1 MGKLVINQNFV
12 TDETVKELEKV
23 CPFNAFEYDGE
34 QLTINASCKNC
45 KQCVKRGPSGVITY
59 VEEKEVITIDKSEWV
74 GLTVFVELEFG
85 KIHPVVFEL
94 LGKAKELAEKINHPL
109 YAVMIA
115 SKKQVEKNANELLC
129 YGVDKVFVYQD
140 EIFENFNTDRAFR
153 CMQDF
158 INKVKPSVILY
169 GGTSLG
175 RSFAPKV
182 AAHFK
187 TGLTADCTSLGI
199 KDNTDLVQVRPA
211 FGGNIMA
218 QIICTKTRP
227 QMATVRYKI
236 FKKPE
241 KETPHGE
248 IVQMNTK
255 GISMKSAVKLLST
268 LKKESN
274 VDISEADVIVACGR
288 AFKSEKDLQMA
299 NELAELLGGIVA
311 CSRPLCEAGLM
322 NVRYQIGLSGKTVS
336 PKLMV
341 VLGISGAIQFTSGM
355 NNSDLIIA
363 INSDPNAQIFDCAHY
378 GIVGDIYKVVP
389 ELIKLI
395 KEERGE

>member
-1 MGKLVINQNFV
+1 MGKLVINQSFV
-12 TDETVKELEKV
+12 TDETVKELQKV
-23 CPFNAFEYDGE
+23 CPFNAFDYIDGE
-34 QLTINASCKNC
+34 LVINASCKNC
-45 KQCVKRGPSGVITY
+45 KQCVMRGPSGVVTY
-59 VEEKEVITIDKSEWV
+59 VEEKEVCTIDKSQWV

-94 LGKAKELAEKINHPL
+94 IGKAKELAEKINHPL

-115 SKKQVEKNANELLC
+115 SKKQIEDNCNELLE
-129 YGVDKVFVYQD
+129 YGVDKVFVY
-140 EIFENFNTDRAFR
+140 ENELYENFNIDRSFN
-153 CMQDF
+153 CMKHF
-158 INKVKPSVILY
+158 IDNIKPSVILY

-182 AAHFK
+182 AAYFK

-241 KETPHGE
+241 KEIPHGKVIKMDTSKINIASSVE
-248 IVQMNTK
+248 LIDV
-255 GISMKSAVKLLST
+255 VK
-268 LKKESN
+268 KQVN
-274 VDISEADVIVACGR
+274 VDISEADIIIACGR
-288 AFKSEKDLQMA
+288 AFKNEKDLQIA
-299 NELAELLGGIVA
+299 YELADLLGGVVA
-311 CSRPLCEAGLM
+311 CSRPLVENGLF
-322 NVRYQIGLSGKTVS
+322 NVRHQIGLSGKTVNA
-336 PKLMV
+336 KLIF
-341 VLGISGAIQFTSGM
+341 VLGISGTIQFTSGM
-355 NNSDLIIA
+355 DGSELIIA
-363 INSDPNAQIFDCAHY
+363 INSDKDAQIFDCAHY
-378 GIVGDIYKVVP
+378 GIVGDVFEVVP

>member
-1 MGKLVINQNFV
+1 MGKLVINQSFV
-12 TDETVKELEKV
+12 TDETVRELEKV

-34 QLTINASCKNC
+34 ELSINASCRNC

-59 VEEKEVITIDKSEWV
+59 VEEKQVITVNKDEWV
-74 GLTVFVELEFG
+74 GLTVFVEIEFG
-85 KIHPVVFEL
+85 KVHPVVYEL
-94 LGKAKELAEKINHPL
+94 IGKAKELAEKIEHPL

-115 SKKQVEKNANELLC
+115 SKEQVERNANKILS
-129 YGVDKVFVYQD
+129 YGVDKIFVYQD
-140 EIFENFNTDRAFR
+140 EIFENFNTDRAFN
-153 CMQDF
+153 CMKDF
-158 INKVKPSVILY
+158 INNVKPSVILY
-169 GGTSLG
+169 GGTALG

-182 AAHFK
+182 AAYFK

-199 KDNTDLVQVRPA
+199 KENTDLVQVRPA

-218 QIICTKTRP
+218 QIICTGTRP

-241 KETPHGE
+241 KEVPHGE
-248 IVQMNTK
+248 VVYMNCDN
-255 GISMKSAVKLLST
+255 INMKSAVKLLSIT
-268 LKKESN
+268 KKEFN

-288 AFKSEKDLQMA
+288 AFKNEKDLQVA
-299 NELAELLGGIVA
+299 KELADLLGGVVA
-311 CSRPLCEAGLM
+311 CSRPLCENGLM

-336 PKLMV
+336 PKLIF

-378 GIVGDIYKVVP
+378 GIVGDVFKVVP

>member
-1 MGKLVINQNFV
+1 MGKLVINQSFV
-12 TDETVKELEKV
+12 TDETVRELEKV

-34 QLTINASCKNC
+34 ELSINASCRNC

-59 VEEKEVITIDKSEWV
+59 VEEKQVITVNKDEWV
-74 GLTVFVELEFG
+74 GLTVFVEIEFG
-85 KIHPVVFEL
+85 KVHPVVYEL
-94 LGKAKELAEKINHPL
+94 IGKAKELAEKIEHPL

-115 SKKQVEKNANELLC
+115 SKEQVENNANKILS
-129 YGVDKVFVYQD
+129 YGVDKIFVYQD
-140 EIFENFNTDRAFR
+140 EIFENFNTDRAFN
-153 CMQDF
+153 CMKDF
-158 INKVKPSVILY
+158 INNVKPSVILY
-169 GGTSLG
+169 GGTALG

-182 AAHFK
+182 AAYFK

-199 KDNTDLVQVRPA
+199 KENTDLVQVRPA

-218 QIICTKTRP
+218 QIICTGTRP

-241 KETPHGE
+241 KEVPHGE
-248 IVQMNTK
+248 VVYMNCDN
-255 GISMKSAVKLLST
+255 INMKSAVKLLSIT
-268 LKKESN
+268 KKEFN

-288 AFKSEKDLQMA
+288 AFKNEKDLQVA
-299 NELAELLGGIVA
+299 KELADLLGGVVA
-311 CSRPLCEAGLM
+311 CSRPLCENGLM

-336 PKLMV
+336 PKLIF

-378 GIVGDIYKVVP
+378 GIVGDVFKVVP

>member
-12 TDETVKELEKV
+12 TDEIVKELEKV
-23 CPFNAFEYDGE
+23 CPFNAFEYDGNE
-34 QLTINASCKNC
+34 LTINASCRSC
-45 KQCVKRGPSGVITY
+45 KQCVKRGPTGVITY
-59 VEEKEVITIDKSEWV
+59 VEEKEVITIDKNDWV

-85 KIHPVVFEL
+85 KIHPVVYEL

-109 YAVMIA
+109 YAVFIG
-115 SKKQVEKNANELLC
+115 SKQQVDNNAEKLLY

-140 EIFENFNTDRAFR
+140 ELYENFNIDRAFE
-153 CMQDF
+153 CVKNF
-158 INKVKPSVILY
+158 IETIKPSVILY
-169 GGTSLG
+169 GGTTLG

-182 AAHFK
+182 AAYFK

-248 IVQMNTK
+248 IVYVDTK
-255 GISMKSAVKLLST
+255 DINKDSNVKLIEQI
-268 LKKESN
+268 KKELN
-274 VDISEADVIVACGR
+274 IDISEADVIVACGR
-288 AFKSEKDLQMA
+288 AFKNEKDLSIAQ
-299 NELAELLGGIVA
+299 ELAQLLGGVVA
-311 CSRPLCEAGLM
+311 CSRPLCEVGLM
-322 NVRYQIGLSGKTVS
+322 NIRYQIGLSGKTVS
-336 PKLMV
+336 PKLIF

-355 NNSDLIIA
+355 ENSDLIIA
-363 INSDPNAQIFDCAHY
+363 INSDPNAQIFETAHY
-378 GIVGDIYKVVP
+378 GIVGDVFKIVP
-389 ELIKLI
+389 ELINEI
-395 KEERGE
+395 KEGRGE

>member
-1 MGKLVINQNFV
+1 MGKLIINQNFV
-12 TDETVKELEKV
+12 TDEIVKELEKV
-23 CPFNAFEYDGE
+23 CPFNAFEYDGNE
-34 QLTINASCKNC
+34 LSINASCRNC

-59 VEEKEVITIDKSEWV
+59 IEEKEVISINKDEWV

-85 KIHPVVFEL
+85 KVHPVVFEL
-94 LGKAKELAEKINHPL
+94 IGKAKELAEKINHPL
-109 YAVMIA
+109 YAVMIG
-115 SKKQVEKNANELLC
+115 SKKQIEENANEVLS
-129 YGVDKVFVYQD
+129 YGVDKLYVYQN
-140 EIFENFNTDRAFR
+140 EMYENFNIDRAYH
-153 CMQDF
+153 CMKDF
-158 INKVKPSVILY
+158 IEKVKPSVILY

-182 AAHFK
+182 AAEFK

-218 QIICTKTRP
+218 QIICAKTRP

-236 FKKPE
+236 FKKPD
-241 KETPHGE
+241 KEVPHGE
-248 IVQMNTK
+248 IVLMNNES
-255 GISMKSAVKLLST
+255 INMDSFVKLIST
-268 LKKESN
+268 VRKESN
-274 VDISEADVIVACGR
+274 IDISEADVIVACGR
-288 AFKSEKDLQMA
+288 AFKSEKDLEMA
-299 NELAELLGGIVA
+299 RELADLLGGVVA

-336 PKLMV
+336 PKLIF

-363 INSDPNAQIFDCAHY
+363 INSDPNAQIFDTAHY
-378 GIVGDIYKVVP
+378 GIVGDVYKIVP

>member
-1 MGKLVINQNFV
+1 MGKLVINQSFV

-23 CPFNAFEYDGE
+23 CPFNAFEYDGNE
-34 QLTINASCKNC
+34 LTINASCRSC

-59 VEEKEVITIDKSEWV
+59 VEEKEVITINKDEWV
-74 GLTVFVELEFG
+74 GLTVFVEMEFG
-85 KIHPVVFEL
+85 KIHPVVYEL
-94 LGKAKELAEKINHPL
+94 LGKAKELAEKISHPL
-109 YAVMIA
+109 YAVMVA
-115 SKKQVEKNANELLC
+115 SKEQVENNAYKLLN

-140 EIFENFNTDRAFR
+140 EIYENFNIDRTFN
-153 CMQDF
+153 CVKDF
-158 INKVKPSVILY
+158 VEKIKPSVILY

-218 QIICTKTRP
+218 QIICTRTRP

-248 IVQMNTK
+248 VIYMNTK
-255 GISMKSAVKLLST
+255 NINMKSTVKLLSIE
-268 LKKESN
+268 KKEFN

-288 AFKSEKDLQMA
+288 SFKSEKDLEMA
-299 NELAELLGGIVA
+299 YELADLLGGVVA

-336 PKLMV
+336 PKLIF

-355 NNSDLIIA
+355 NNSDVIIA
-363 INSDPNAQIFDCAHY
+363 INNDPNAQIFDTAKY
-378 GIVGDIYKVVP
+378 GIVGDVFKIVP
-389 ELIKLI
+389 ELIKQI

>member
-1 MGKLVINQNFV
+1 MGKLVINQSFV

-23 CPFNAFEYDGE
+23 CPFNAFEYDGNE
-34 QLTINASCKNC
+34 LTINASCRSC

-59 VEEKEVITIDKSEWV
+59 VEEKEVITINKDEWV
-74 GLTVFVELEFG
+74 GLTVFVEMEFG
-85 KIHPVVFEL
+85 KIHPVVYEL
-94 LGKAKELAEKINHPL
+94 LGKAKELAEKISHPL
-109 YAVMIA
+109 YAVMVA
-115 SKKQVEKNANELLC
+115 SKEQVENNAYKLLN

-140 EIFENFNTDRAFR
+140 EIYENFNIDRTFN
-153 CMQDF
+153 CVKDF
-158 INKVKPSVILY
+158 VEKIKPSVILY

-248 IVQMNTK
+248 IVYMDLK
-255 GISMKSAVKLLST
+255 KVDMKSAVKLLSII
-268 LKKESN
+268 KKESN
-274 VDISEADVIVACGR
+274 VDISEADVVIACGR
-288 AFKSEKDLQMA
+288 AFQSEKDLEMA
-299 NELAELLGGIVA
+299 HELADLLGGVVA
-311 CSRPLCEAGLM
+311 CSRPLVEAGLM

-336 PKLMV
+336 PKLMI

-355 NNSDLIIA
+355 SGSNLVIAVNN
-363 INSDPNAQIFDCAHY
+363 DPNAQIFDSASY
-378 GIVGDIYKVVP
+378 GIVGDVFKVVP

>member
-1 MGKLVINQNFV
+1 MGKLIINQNFV
-12 TDETVKELEKV
+12 TDEIVKELEKV
-23 CPFNAFEYDGE
+23 CPFNAFEYDGNE
-34 QLTINASCKNC
+34 LSINASCRNC

-59 VEEKEVITIDKSEWV
+59 IEEKEVISINKDEWV

-85 KIHPVVFEL
+85 KVHPVVFEL
-94 LGKAKELAEKINHPL
+94 IGKAKELAEKINHPL
-109 YAVMIA
+109 YAVMIG
-115 SKKQVEKNANELLC
+115 SKKQIEENANEVLS
-129 YGVDKVFVYQD
+129 YGVDKLYVYQN
-140 EIFENFNTDRAFR
+140 EMYENFNIDRAYH
-153 CMQDF
+153 CMKDF
-158 INKVKPSVILY
+158 IEKVKPSVILY

-182 AAHFK
+182 AAEFK

-218 QIICTKTRP
+218 QIICSKTRP

-236 FKKPE
+236 FKKPD
-241 KETPHGE
+241 KEVPHGE
-248 IVQMNTK
+248 IVLMNNES
-255 GISMKSAVKLLST
+255 INMDSFVKLIST
-268 LKKESN
+268 VKKESN
-274 VDISEADVIVACGR
+274 IDISEADVIVACGR
-288 AFKSEKDLQMA
+288 AFKSEKDLEIA
-299 NELAELLGGIVA
+299 RELADLLGGVVA

-336 PKLMV
+336 PKLIF

-363 INSDPNAQIFDCAHY
+363 INSDPNAQIFDTAHY
-378 GIVGDIYKVVP
+378 GIVGDVFKIVP
-389 ELIKLI
+389 ELIKQI
-395 KEERGE
+395 KKERGE

>member
-1 MGKLVINQNFV
+1 MGKLVINQSFV
-12 TDETVKELEKV
+12 TDETVKELQKV
-23 CPFNAFEYDGE
+23 CPFNAFDYIDGE
-34 QLTINASCKNC
+34 LVINASCKNC
-45 KQCVKRGPSGVITY
+45 KQCVMRGPSGVVTY
-59 VEEKEVITIDKSEWV
+59 VEEKEVCTIDKSQWV

-94 LGKAKELAEKINHPL
+94 IGKAKELAEKINHPL
-109 YAVMIA
+109 YAVMIG
-115 SKKQVEKNANELLC
+115 SKKQIEDNCNELLE
-129 YGVDKVFVYQD
+129 YGVDKVFVY
-140 EIFENFNTDRAFR
+140 ENELYENFNIDRSFN
-153 CMQDF
+153 CMKHF
-158 INKVKPSVILY
+158 IDNIKPSVILY

-182 AAHFK
+182 AAYFK

-241 KETPHGE
+241 KEIPHGE
-248 IVQMNTK
+248 VIKMDTSKINIASSVEL
-255 GISMKSAVKLLST
+255 IDVVK
-268 LKKESN
+268 KQVN
-274 VDISEADVIVACGR
+274 VDISEADIIIACGR
-288 AFKSEKDLQMA
+288 AFKNEKDLQIA
-299 NELAELLGGIVA
+299 HELADLLGGVVA
-311 CSRPLCEAGLM
+311 CSRPLVENGLF
-322 NVRYQIGLSGKTVS
+322 NVRHQIGLSGKTVNA
-336 PKLMV
+336 KLIF
-341 VLGISGAIQFTSGM
+341 VLGISGTIQFTSGM
-355 NNSDLIIA
+355 DGSELIIA
-363 INSDPNAQIFDCAHY
+363 INSDKDAQIFDCAHY
-378 GIVGDIYKVVP
+378 GIVGDVFEVVP

>member
-1 MGKLVINQNFV
+1 MGKLVINQSFV

-23 CPFNAFEYDGE
+23 CPFNAFEYDGNE
-34 QLTINASCKNC
+34 LTINASCRSC

-59 VEEKEVITIDKSEWV
+59 VEEKEVITINKDEWV
-74 GLTVFVELEFG
+74 GLTVFVEMEFG
-85 KIHPVVFEL
+85 KIHPVVYEL
-94 LGKAKELAEKINHPL
+94 LGKAKELAEKISHPL
-109 YAVMIA
+109 YAVMVA
-115 SKKQVEKNANELLC
+115 SKEQVEKNAYKLLN

-140 EIFENFNTDRAFR
+140 EIYENFNIDRTFN
-153 CMQDF
+153 CVKDF
-158 INKVKPSVILY
+158 VEKVKPSVILY

-248 IVQMNTK
+248 IVYMDLK
-255 GISMKSAVKLLST
+255 KVDMKSAVKLLSII
-268 LKKESN
+268 KKESN
-274 VDISEADVIVACGR
+274 VDISEADVVIACGR
-288 AFKSEKDLQMA
+288 AFQSEKDLEMA
-299 NELAELLGGIVA
+299 HELADLLGGVVA
-311 CSRPLCEAGLM
+311 CSRPLVEAGLM

-336 PKLMV
+336 PKLMI

-355 NNSDLIIA
+355 SGSDLVIA
-363 INSDPNAQIFDCAHY
+363 VNNDPNAQIFDSASY
-378 GIVGDIYKVVP
+378 GIVGDVFKVVP

>member
-12 TDETVKELEKV
+12 TDETVKELKKV
-23 CPFNAFEYDGE
+23 CPFNAFDYDGNE
-34 QLTINASCKNC
+34 LVINASCRSC

-59 VEEKEVITIDKSEWV
+59 VEEKEVITIDKNEWK

-85 KIHPVVFEL
+85 KVHPVVYEL
-94 LGKAKELAEKINHPL
+94 IGKAKELAEKINHPL
-109 YAVMIA
+109 YAIMIG
-115 SKKQVEKNANELLC
+115 SKKQVDDNANELLS
-129 YGVDKVFVYQD
+129 YGIDKLFVYQD
-140 EIFENFNTDRAFR
+140 EIFENFNIDRAFN
-153 CMQDF
+153 CVKDF
-158 INKVKPSVILY
+158 IEKVKPTVILY

-182 AAHFK
+182 AAYFK

-218 QIICTKTRP
+218 QIVCTRTRP

-248 IVQMNTK
+248 FVQMSTESIN
-255 GISMKSAVKLLST
+255 MKSAAKLLST
-268 LKKESN
+268 VKKEIN
-274 VDISEADVIVACGR
+274 VDISEADVIIACGR
-288 AFKSEKDLQMA
+288 AFKTEKDLQMA
-299 NELAELLGGIVA
+299 NELASLLGGVVA
-311 CSRPLCEAGLM
+311 CSRPLCEEGLM

-336 PKLMV
+336 PKLMI

-355 NNSDLIIA
+355 DNSDLIIA
-363 INSDPNAQIFDCAHY
+363 INSDPNAQIFDCANY
-378 GIVGDIYKVVP
+378 GIVGDVYKVVP

>member
-1 MGKLVINQNFV
+1 MGNLIINQNLV
-12 TDETVKELEKV
+12 TEEIVKELQKV
-23 CPFNAFEYDGE
+23 CPFNAFDYDNE
-34 QLTINASCKNC
+34 KLSINASCKNC
-45 KQCVKRGPSGVITY
+45 KMCVKRGPSGVITY
-59 VEEKEVITIDKSEWV
+59 VEEKEVITVDKSKWV

-85 KIHPVVFEL
+85 KVHPVVFEL
-94 LGKAKELAEKINHPL
+94 IGKAKELAKKINHPV
-109 YAVMIA
+109 YAVLIG
-115 SKKQVEKNANELLC
+115 SKEQVENNKDEILS
-129 YGVDKVFVYQD
+129 YGVDKLFVYQD
-140 EIFENFNTDRAFR
+140 EIYEHFNIDRAFN
-153 CMQDF
+153 CMKDF
-158 INKVKPSVILY
+158 VEKYKPSSILY

-175 RSFAPKV
+175 RAFAPKV

-187 TGLTADCTSLGI
+187 TGLTADCTTLGI
-199 KDNTDLVQVRPA
+199 KANTDLVQVRPA

-248 IVQMNTK
+248 VIYMNTK
-255 GISMKSAVKLLST
+255 NINMKSTVKLLSIE
-268 LKKESN
+268 KKEFN

-288 AFKSEKDLQMA
+288 AFKTEKDLEMA
-299 NELAELLGGIVA
+299 HELADLLGGVVA

-336 PKLMV
+336 PKLIF

-355 NNSDLIIA
+355 NNSDVIIA
-363 INSDPNAQIFDCAHY
+363 INNDPNAQIFDTAKY
-378 GIVGDIYKVVP
+378 GIVGDVFKIVP
-389 ELIKLI
+389 ELIKQI

>member
-23 CPFNAFEYDGE
+23 CPFNAFEYDGNE
-34 QLTINASCKNC
+34 LTINASCKNC

-59 VEEKEVITIDKSEWV
+59 VEEKEVITINKDEWV

-109 YAVMIA
+109 YAVMIG
-115 SKKQVEKNANELLC
+115 SKALVEKNARELLC
-129 YGVDKVFVYQD
+129 YGVDIVFVYQD
-140 EIFENFNTDRAFR
+140 EIFENFNIDRAFR
-153 CMQDF
+153 CMKDF

-182 AAHFK
+182 AAYFK

-218 QIICTKTRP
+218 QIICTRTRP

-248 IVQMNTK
+248 IVQMSTNS
-255 GISMKSAVKLLST
+255 INMKSAVKLLST
-268 LKKESN
+268 IKKEFN

-288 AFKSEKDLQMA
+288 AFKSENDLQMA
-299 NELAELLGGIVA
+299 NELASLLGGVVA

-336 PKLMV
+336 PKLMI

-378 GIVGDIYKVVP
+378 GIVGDVFKIVP
-389 ELIKLI
+389 ELIKQI

>member
-1 MGKLVINQNFV
+1 MGKLVINQSFV

-23 CPFNAFEYDGE
+23 CPFNAFEYDGNE
-34 QLTINASCKNC
+34 LTINASCRSC

-59 VEEKEVITIDKSEWV
+59 VEEKEVITINKDEWV
-74 GLTVFVELEFG
+74 GLTVFVEMEFG
-85 KIHPVVFEL
+85 KIHPVVYEL
-94 LGKAKELAEKINHPL
+94 LGKAKELAEKISHPL
-109 YAVMIA
+109 YAVMVA
-115 SKKQVEKNANELLC
+115 SKEQVENNAYKLLN

-140 EIFENFNTDRAFR
+140 EIYENFNIDRTFN
-153 CMQDF
+153 CVKDF
-158 INKVKPSVILY
+158 VEKVKPSVILY

-248 IVQMNTK
+248 IVYMDLK
-255 GISMKSAVKLLST
+255 KVDMKSAVKLLSII
-268 LKKESN
+268 KKESN
-274 VDISEADVIVACGR
+274 VDISEADVVIACGR
-288 AFKSEKDLQMA
+288 AFQSEKDLEMA
-299 NELAELLGGIVA
+299 HELADLLGGVVA
-311 CSRPLCEAGLM
+311 CSRPLVEAGLM

-336 PKLMV
+336 PKLMI

-355 NNSDLIIA
+355 SGSDLVIA
-363 INSDPNAQIFDCAHY
+363 VNNDPNAQIFDSASY
-378 GIVGDIYKVVP
+378 GIVGDVFKVVP

>member
-1 MGKLVINQNFV
+1 MGKLVINQSFV
-12 TDETVKELEKV
+12 TDETVKELQKV
-23 CPFNAFEYDGE
+23 CPFNAFDYIDGE
-34 QLTINASCKNC
+34 LVINASCKNC
-45 KQCVKRGPSGVITY
+45 KQCVMRGPSGVVTY
-59 VEEKEVITIDKSEWV
+59 VEEKEVCTIDKSQWV

-94 LGKAKELAEKINHPL
+94 IGKAKELAEKINHPL

-115 SKKQVEKNANELLC
+115 SKKQIEDNCNELLE
-129 YGVDKVFVYQD
+129 YGVDKVFVY
-140 EIFENFNTDRAFR
+140 ENELYENFNIDRSFN
-153 CMQDF
+153 CMKHF
-158 INKVKPSVILY
+158 IDNIKPSVILY

-182 AAHFK
+182 AAYFK

-241 KETPHGE
+241 KEIPHGE
-248 IVQMNTK
+248 VIKMDTSKINIASSVEL
-255 GISMKSAVKLLST
+255 IDVVK
-268 LKKESN
+268 KQVN
-274 VDISEADVIVACGR
+274 VDISEADIIIACGR
-288 AFKSEKDLQMA
+288 AFKNEKDLQIA
-299 NELAELLGGIVA
+299 YELADLLGGVVA
-311 CSRPLCEAGLM
+311 CSRPLVENGLF
-322 NVRYQIGLSGKTVS
+322 NVRHQIGLSGKTVNA
-336 PKLMV
+336 KLIF
-341 VLGISGAIQFTSGM
+341 VLGISGTIQFTSGM
-355 NNSDLIIA
+355 DGSELIIA
-363 INSDPNAQIFDCAHY
+363 INSDKDAQIFDCAHY
-378 GIVGDIYKVVP
+378 GIVGDVFEVVP

>member
-12 TDETVKELEKV
+12 TDEIVKELEKV
-23 CPFNAFEYDGE
+23 CPFNAFEYDGNE
-34 QLTINASCKNC
+34 LTINASCKNC
-45 KQCVKRGPSGVITY
+45 KQCVKRGPQGVITY
-59 VEEKEVITIDKSEWV
+59 VEEQEVITINKDEWV

-85 KIHPVVFEL
+85 KVHPVVFEL
-94 LGKAKELAEKINHPL
+94 IGKAKELAEKINHPL
-109 YAVMIA
+109 YAILIG
-115 SKKQVEKNANELLC
+115 SKKQVEDNKDELLS
-129 YGVDKVFVYQD
+129 YGIDKLYVYQD
-140 EIFENFNTDRAFR
+140 EIYENFNIDRAYR
-153 CMQDF
+153 CMKDF
-158 INKVKPSVILY
+158 IKKIKPSVILY

-182 AAHFK
+182 AAYFK

-248 IVQMNTK
+248 VVYMSSESIN
-255 GISMKSAVKLLST
+255 MKSAVKLLST
-268 LKKESN
+268 VKKEFN
-274 VDISEADVIVACGR
+274 IDISEADVIVACGR
-288 AFKSEKDLQMA
+288 AFKNEKDL
-299 NELAELLGGIVA
+299 ELAKELADLLGGVVA

-336 PKLMV
+336 PKLIF

-355 NNSDLIIA
+355 DGSDLIIA
-363 INSDPNAQIFDCAHY
+363 INNDPHAQIFDCAHY
-378 GIVGDIYKVVP
+378 GIVGDVYKVVP

>member
-1 MGKLVINQNFV
+1 MGKLVINQSFV
-12 TDETVKELEKV
+12 TDETVKELQKV
-23 CPFNAFEYDGE
+23 CPFNAFDYIDGE
-34 QLTINASCKNC
+34 LVINASCKNC
-45 KQCVKRGPSGVITY
+45 KQCVMRGPSGVVTY
-59 VEEKEVITIDKSEWV
+59 VEEKEVCTIDKSQWV

-94 LGKAKELAEKINHPL
+94 IGKAKELAEKINHPL

-115 SKKQVEKNANELLC
+115 SKKQIEDNCNELLE
-129 YGVDKVFVYQD
+129 YGVDKVFVY
-140 EIFENFNTDRAFR
+140 ENELYENFNIDRSFN
-153 CMQDF
+153 CMKHF
-158 INKVKPSVILY
+158 IDNIKPSVILY

-182 AAHFK
+182 AAYFK

-241 KETPHGE
+241 KEIPHGKVIKMDTSKINIASSVE
-248 IVQMNTK
+248 LIDV
-255 GISMKSAVKLLST
+255 VK
-268 LKKESN
+268 KQVN
-274 VDISEADVIVACGR
+274 VDISEADIIIACGR
-288 AFKSEKDLQMA
+288 AFKNEKDLQIA
-299 NELAELLGGIVA
+299 YELADLLGGVVA
-311 CSRPLCEAGLM
+311 CSRPLVENGLF
-322 NVRYQIGLSGKTVS
+322 NVRHQIGLSGKTVNA
-336 PKLMV
+336 KLIF
-341 VLGISGAIQFTSGM
+341 VLGISGTIQFTSGM
-355 NNSDLIIA
+355 DGSGLIIA
-363 INSDPNAQIFDCAHY
+363 INSDKDAQIFDCAHY
-378 GIVGDIYKVVP
+378 GIVGDVFEVVP

>member
-1 MGKLVINQNFV
+1 MGKLIINQNFV
-12 TDETVKELEKV
+12 TDEIVKELEKV
-23 CPFNAFEYDGE
+23 CPFNAFEYDGNE
-34 QLTINASCKNC
+34 LSINASCRNC

-59 VEEKEVITIDKSEWV
+59 IEEKEVITINKDEWI

-85 KIHPVVFEL
+85 KVHPVVFEL
-94 LGKAKELAEKINHPL
+94 IGKAKELAEKINHPL
-109 YAVMIA
+109 YAVMIG
-115 SKKQVEKNANELLC
+115 SKKQIEDNANEVLS
-129 YGVDKVFVYQD
+129 YGVDKLYVYQNEMYD
-140 EIFENFNTDRAFR
+140 HFNIDRAYQ
-153 CMQDF
+153 CMKNF
-158 INKVKPSVILY
+158 IEKVKPSVILY

-182 AAHFK
+182 AAEFK

-241 KETPHGE
+241 KEIPHGD
-248 IVQMNTK
+248 IIYMNTE
-255 GISMKSAVKLLST
+255 GIDMSSFVNLLST
-268 LKKESN
+268 VRKESN
-274 VDISEADVIVACGR
+274 IDISEADVIVACGR

-299 NELAELLGGIVA
+299 RELADLLGGVVA
-311 CSRPLCEAGLM
+311 CSRPLCESGLM

-336 PKLMV
+336 PKLIF

-363 INSDPNAQIFDCAHY
+363 INSDPNAQIFDTAHY
-378 GIVGDIYKVVP
+378 GIVGDVYKVVP

-395 KEERGE
+395 KAERGE

>member
-1 MGKLVINQNFV
+1 MGKLVINQSFV
-12 TDETVKELEKV
+12 TDETVKELQKV
-23 CPFNAFEYDGE
+23 CPFNAFDYIDGE
-34 QLTINASCKNC
+34 LVINASCKNC
-45 KQCVKRGPSGVITY
+45 KQCVMRGPSGVVTY
-59 VEEKEVITIDKSEWV
+59 VEEKEVCTIDKSQWV
-74 GLTVFVELEFG
+74 GLAVFVELEFG

-94 LGKAKELAEKINHPL
+94 IGKAKELAEKINHPL

-115 SKKQVEKNANELLC
+115 SKKQIEDNCNELLE
-129 YGVDKVFVYQD
+129 YGVDKVFVY
-140 EIFENFNTDRAFR
+140 ENELYENFNIDRSFN
-153 CMQDF
+153 CMKHF
-158 INKVKPSVILY
+158 IDNIKPSVILY

-182 AAHFK
+182 AAYFK

-241 KETPHGE
+241 KEIPHGE
-248 IVQMNTK
+248 VIKMDTSKINIASSVEL
-255 GISMKSAVKLLST
+255 IDVVK
-268 LKKESN
+268 KQVN
-274 VDISEADVIVACGR
+274 VDISEADIIIACGR
-288 AFKSEKDLQMA
+288 AFKNEKDLQIA
-299 NELAELLGGIVA
+299 HELADLLGGVVA
-311 CSRPLCEAGLM
+311 CSRPLVENGLF
-322 NVRYQIGLSGKTVS
+322 NVRHQIGLSGKTVNA
-336 PKLMV
+336 KLIF
-341 VLGISGAIQFTSGM
+341 VLGISGTIQFTSGM
-355 NNSDLIIA
+355 DGSELIIA
-363 INSDPNAQIFDCAHY
+363 INSDKDAQIFDCAHY
-378 GIVGDIYKVVP
+378 GIVGDVFEVVP

>member
-12 TDETVKELEKV
+12 TEETFKELQKV
-23 CPFNAFEYDGE
+23 CPFGAFEYDGNE
-34 QLTINASCKNC
+34 LSINASCKNC
-45 KQCVKRGPSGVITY
+45 KQCVKRGPTGVITY
-59 VEEKEVITIDKSEWV
+59 VEEEEIITINKEEWV

-85 KIHPVVFEL
+85 KVHPVVFEL
-94 LGKAKELAEKINHPL
+94 LGKARELAEKINHPL
-109 YAVMIA
+109 YAIMIG
-115 SKKQVEKNANELLC
+115 SKEQVEANAHEILC
-129 YGVDKVFVYQD
+129 YGVDKLFVYQD
-140 EIFENFNTDRAFR
+140 EIYENFNTDRAYR
-153 CMQDF
+153 CMKDF
-158 INKVKPSVILY
+158 VKKIKPSVILY

-175 RSFAPKV
+175 RSFAPKI
-182 AAHFK
+182 AAYFK

-248 IVQMNTK
+248 IVHMSSEN
-255 GISMKSAVKLLST
+255 INLYSVVKLLST
-268 LKKESN
+268 VRKEFN

-288 AFKSEKDLQMA
+288 AFKNEKDLA
-299 NELAELLGGIVA
+299 VAKELADLLGGVVA
-311 CSRPLCEAGLM
+311 CSRPLCEVGLM

-336 PKLMV
+336 PKLIF

-355 NNSDLIIA
+355 DNSDLIIA
-363 INSDPNAQIFDCAHY
+363 INNDPNAQIFDSAHY
-378 GIVGDIYKVVP
+378 GIVGDVFKIIP
-389 ELIKLI
+389 ELIKAI

>member
-1 MGKLVINQNFV
+1 MGKLVINQSFV
-12 TDETVKELEKV
+12 TDETVKELQKV
-23 CPFNAFEYDGE
+23 CPFNAFDYIDGE
-34 QLTINASCKNC
+34 LVINASCKNC
-45 KQCVKRGPSGVITY
+45 KQCVMRGPSGVVTY
-59 VEEKEVITIDKSEWV
+59 VEEKEVCTIDKSQWV

-94 LGKAKELAEKINHPL
+94 IGKAKELAEKINHPL

-115 SKKQVEKNANELLC
+115 SKKQIEDNCNELLE
-129 YGVDKVFVYQD
+129 YGVDKVFVY
-140 EIFENFNTDRAFR
+140 ENELYENFNIDRSFN
-153 CMQDF
+153 CMKHF
-158 INKVKPSVILY
+158 IDNIKPSVILY

-182 AAHFK
+182 AAYFK

-241 KETPHGE
+241 KEIPHGE
-248 IVQMNTK
+248 VIKMDTSKINIASSVEL
-255 GISMKSAVKLLST
+255 IDVVK
-268 LKKESN
+268 KQVN
-274 VDISEADVIVACGR
+274 VDISEADIIIACGR
-288 AFKSEKDLQMA
+288 AFKNEKDLQIA
-299 NELAELLGGIVA
+299 YELADLLGGVVA
-311 CSRPLCEAGLM
+311 CSRPLVENGLF
-322 NVRYQIGLSGKTVS
+322 NVRHQIGLSGKTVNA
-336 PKLMV
+336 KLIF
-341 VLGISGAIQFTSGM
+341 VLGISGTIQFTSGM
-355 NNSDLIIA
+355 DGSGLIIA
-363 INSDPNAQIFDCAHY
+363 INSDKDAQIFDCAHY
-378 GIVGDIYKVVP
+378 GIVGDVFEVVP

>member
-1 MGKLVINQNFV
+1 MGKLVINQSFV
-12 TDETVKELEKV
+12 TDETVKELQKV
-23 CPFNAFEYDGE
+23 CPFNAFDYIDGE
-34 QLTINASCKNC
+34 LVINASCKNC
-45 KQCVKRGPSGVITY
+45 KQCVMRGPSGVVTY
-59 VEEKEVITIDKSEWV
+59 VEEKEVCTIDKSQWV

-94 LGKAKELAEKINHPL
+94 IGKAKELAEKINHPL

-115 SKKQVEKNANELLC
+115 SKKQIEDNCNELLE
-129 YGVDKVFVYQD
+129 YGVDKVFVY
-140 EIFENFNTDRAFR
+140 ENELYENFNIDRSFN
-153 CMQDF
+153 CMKHF
-158 INKVKPSVILY
+158 IDNIKPSVILY

-182 AAHFK
+182 AAYFK

-241 KETPHGE
+241 KEIPHGE
-248 IVQMNTK
+248 IIKMDTSKINIASSVEL
-255 GISMKSAVKLLST
+255 IDVVK
-268 LKKESN
+268 KQVN
-274 VDISEADVIVACGR
+274 VDISEADIIIACGR
-288 AFKSEKDLQMA
+288 AFKNEKDLQIA
-299 NELAELLGGIVA
+299 HELADLLGGVVA
-311 CSRPLCEAGLM
+311 CSRPLVENGLF
-322 NVRYQIGLSGKTVS
+322 NVRHQIGLSGKTVNA
-336 PKLMV
+336 KLIF
-341 VLGISGAIQFTSGM
+341 VLGISGTIQFTSGM
-355 NNSDLIIA
+355 DGSGLIIA
-363 INSDPNAQIFDCAHY
+363 INSDKDAQIFDCAHY
-378 GIVGDIYKVVP
+378 GIVGDVFEIVP

>member
-1 MGKLVINQNFV
+1 MGKLVINQSFV
-12 TDETVKELEKV
+12 TDETVKELQKV
-23 CPFNAFEYDGE
+23 CPFNAFDYIDGE
-34 QLTINASCKNC
+34 LVINASCKNC
-45 KQCVKRGPSGVITY
+45 KQCVMRGPSGVVTY
-59 VEEKEVITIDKSEWV
+59 VEEKEVCIIDKSQWV

-94 LGKAKELAEKINHPL
+94 IGKAKELAEKINHPL

-115 SKKQVEKNANELLC
+115 SKKQIEDNCNELLE
-129 YGVDKVFVYQD
+129 YGVDKVFVY
-140 EIFENFNTDRAFR
+140 ENELYENFNIDRSFN
-153 CMQDF
+153 CMKHF
-158 INKVKPSVILY
+158 IDNIKPSVILY

-182 AAHFK
+182 AAYFK

-241 KETPHGE
+241 KEIPHGKVIKMDTSKINIASSVE
-248 IVQMNTK
+248 LIDV
-255 GISMKSAVKLLST
+255 VK
-268 LKKESN
+268 KQVN
-274 VDISEADVIVACGR
+274 VDISEANIIIACGR
-288 AFKSEKDLQMA
+288 AFKNEKDLQIA
-299 NELAELLGGIVA
+299 HELADLLGGVVA
-311 CSRPLCEAGLM
+311 CSRPLVENGLF
-322 NVRYQIGLSGKTVS
+322 NVRHQIGLSGKTVNA
-336 PKLMV
+336 KLIF
-341 VLGISGAIQFTSGM
+341 VLGISGTIQFTSGM
-355 NNSDLIIA
+355 DGSELIIA
-363 INSDPNAQIFDCAHY
+363 INSDKDAQIFDCAHY
-378 GIVGDIYKVVP
+378 GIVGDVFEVVP

>member
-12 TDETVKELEKV
+12 TDEIVKELEKV
-23 CPFNAFEYDGE
+23 CPFGAFDYDGNE
-34 QLTINASCKNC
+34 LSINASCKSC
-45 KQCVKRGPSGVITY
+45 KQCVKRGPTGVITY
-59 VEEKEVITIDKSEWV
+59 VEEEEVITINKDEWV

-109 YAVMIA
+109 YAIMIA
-115 SKKQVEKNANELLC
+115 SHEQVEKNANELLC

-140 EIFENFNTDRAFR
+140 EIYEHFNIDRAYR
-153 CMQDF
+153 CMEDF
-158 INKVKPSVILY
+158 ITKIKPSVILY

-182 AAHFK
+182 AASFK

-248 IVQMNTK
+248 IVNMTN
-255 GISMKSAVKLLST
+255 KSIDKNSVVKLIST
-268 LKKESN
+268 IKKEFN

-288 AFKSEKDLQMA
+288 AFKNEKDLQVA
-299 NELAELLGGIVA
+299 KELADLLGGVVA

-322 NVRYQIGLSGKTVS
+322 STRYQIGLSGKTVS
-336 PKLMV
+336 PKLIFA
-341 VLGISGAIQFTSGM
+341 LGISGAIQFTSGM
-355 NNSDLIIA
+355 DNSDLIVA
-363 INSDPNAQIFDCAHY
+363 INEDPNAQIFDCAHY
-378 GIVGDIYKVVP
+378 AIVGDVFKVVP
-389 ELIKLI
+389 ELVKLI

>member
-1 MGKLVINQNFV
+1 MGKLVINQSFV

-23 CPFNAFEYDGE
+23 CPFNAFEYDGNE
-34 QLTINASCKNC
+34 LTINASCRSC

-59 VEEKEVITIDKSEWV
+59 VEEKEVITINKDEWV
-74 GLTVFVELEFG
+74 GLTVFVEMEFG
-85 KIHPVVFEL
+85 KIHPVVYEL
-94 LGKAKELAEKINHPL
+94 IGKAKELAEKINHPL
-109 YAVMIA
+109 YAVMVA
-115 SKKQVEKNANELLC
+115 SKEQVEKNAHKLLN

-140 EIFENFNTDRAFR
+140 EIYENFNIDRTFN
-153 CMQDF
+153 CIKDF
-158 INKVKPSVILY
+158 VEKIKPSVILY

-182 AAHFK
+182 AAYFK

-218 QIICTKTRP
+218 QIVCTKTRP

-241 KETPHGE
+241 KEAPHGE
-248 IVQMNTK
+248 IVYMDLK
-255 GISMKSAVKLLST
+255 KVDMKSAVKLLSII
-268 LKKESN
+268 KKESN

-288 AFKSEKDLQMA
+288 AFQSEKDLEMA
-299 NELAELLGGIVA
+299 RELADLLGGVVA
-311 CSRPLCEAGLM
+311 CSRPLVEAGLM

-336 PKLMV
+336 PKLMI

-355 NNSDLIIA
+355 SGSDLVIA
-363 INSDPNAQIFDCAHY
+363 VNNDPNAQIFDSASY
-378 GIVGDIYKVVP
+378 GIVGDVFKVVP

>member
-1 MGKLVINQNFV
+1 MGKLVINQSFV

-23 CPFNAFEYDGE
+23 CPFNAFEYDGNE
-34 QLTINASCKNC
+34 LTINASCRSC

-59 VEEKEVITIDKSEWV
+59 VEEKEVITINKDEWV
-74 GLTVFVELEFG
+74 GLTVFVEMEFG
-85 KIHPVVFEL
+85 KIHPVVYEL
-94 LGKAKELAEKINHPL
+94 IGKAKELAEKINHPL
-109 YAVMIA
+109 YAVMVA
-115 SKKQVEKNANELLC
+115 SKEQVEKNAHKLLN

-140 EIFENFNTDRAFR
+140 EIYENFNIDRTFN
-153 CMQDF
+153 CIKDF
-158 INKVKPSVILY
+158 VEKIKPSVILY

-241 KETPHGE
+241 KEAPHGE
-248 IVQMNTK
+248 IVYMDLK
-255 GISMKSAVKLLST
+255 KVDMKSAVKLLSII
-268 LKKESN
+268 KKESN

-288 AFKSEKDLQMA
+288 AFQSEKDLEMA
-299 NELAELLGGIVA
+299 QELADLLGGVVA
-311 CSRPLCEAGLM
+311 CSRPLVEAGLM

-336 PKLMV
+336 PKLMI

-355 NNSDLIIA
+355 SGSDLVIA
-363 INSDPNAQIFDCAHY
+363 VNNDPNAQIFDSASY
-378 GIVGDIYKVVP
+378 GIVGDVFKVVP

>member
-12 TDETVKELEKV
+12 TDETVKELKKV
-23 CPFNAFEYDGE
+23 CPFNAFDYDGNE
-34 QLTINASCKNC
+34 LVINASCRSC

-59 VEEKEVITIDKSEWV
+59 VEEKEVITIDKNEWK

-85 KIHPVVFEL
+85 KVHPVVYEL
-94 LGKAKELAEKINHPL
+94 IGKAKELAEKINHPL
-109 YAVMIA
+109 YAIMIG
-115 SKKQVEKNANELLC
+115 SKKQVDDNANELLC
-129 YGVDKVFVYQD
+129 YGIDKLFVYQD
-140 EIFENFNTDRAFR
+140 EIFENFNIDRAFN
-153 CMQDF
+153 CVKDF
-158 INKVKPSVILY
+158 IEKVKPTVILY

-182 AAHFK
+182 AAYFK

-218 QIICTKTRP
+218 QIVCTRTRP

-248 IVQMNTK
+248 FVQMSTESIN
-255 GISMKSAVKLLST
+255 MKSAAKLLST
-268 LKKESN
+268 VKKEIN
-274 VDISEADVIVACGR
+274 VDISEADVIIACGR
-288 AFKSEKDLQMA
+288 AFKTEKDLQMA
-299 NELAELLGGIVA
+299 NELASLLGGVVA
-311 CSRPLCEAGLM
+311 CSRPLCEEGLM

-336 PKLMV
+336 PKLMI

-355 NNSDLIIA
+355 DNSDLIIA
-363 INSDPNAQIFDCAHY
+363 INSDPNAQIFDCANY
-378 GIVGDIYKVVP
+378 GIVGDVYKVVP

>member
-1 MGKLVINQNFV
+1 MGKLVINQSFV

-23 CPFNAFEYDGE
+23 CPFNAFEYDGNE
-34 QLTINASCKNC
+34 LTINASCRSC

-59 VEEKEVITIDKSEWV
+59 VEEKEVITINKDEWV
-74 GLTVFVELEFG
+74 GLTVFVEMEFG
-85 KIHPVVFEL
+85 KIHPVVYEL
-94 LGKAKELAEKINHPL
+94 IGKAKELAEKINHPL
-109 YAVMIA
+109 YAVMVA
-115 SKKQVEKNANELLC
+115 SKEQVEKNAHKLLN

-140 EIFENFNTDRAFR
+140 EIYENFNIDRTFN
-153 CMQDF
+153 CIKDF
-158 INKVKPSVILY
+158 VEKIKPSVILY

-241 KETPHGE
+241 KEAPHGE
-248 IVQMNTK
+248 IVYMDLK
-255 GISMKSAVKLLST
+255 KVDMKSAVKLLSIV
-268 LKKESN
+268 KKESN
-274 VDISEADVIVACGR
+274 VDISDADVIVACGR
-288 AFKSEKDLQMA
+288 AFQSEKDLEMA
-299 NELAELLGGIVA
+299 QELADLLGGVVA
-311 CSRPLCEAGLM
+311 CSRPLVEAGLM

-336 PKLMV
+336 PKLMI

-355 NNSDLIIA
+355 SGSDLEIA
-363 INSDPNAQIFDCAHY
+363 VYNDRNAQIFDSASY
-378 GIVGDIYKVVP
+378 GIVGDVFKVVP

>member
-1 MGKLVINQNFV
+1 MGKLVINQSFV

-23 CPFNAFEYDGE
+23 CPFNAFEYDGNE
-34 QLTINASCKNC
+34 LTINASCRSC

-59 VEEKEVITIDKSEWV
+59 VEEKEVITINKDEWV
-74 GLTVFVELEFG
+74 GLTVFVEMEFG
-85 KIHPVVFEL
+85 KIHPVVYEL
-94 LGKAKELAEKINHPL
+94 IGKAKELAEKINHPL
-109 YAVMIA
+109 YAVMVA
-115 SKKQVEKNANELLC
+115 SKEQVEKNAHKLLN

-140 EIFENFNTDRAFR
+140 EIYENFNIDRTFN
-153 CMQDF
+153 CIKDF
-158 INKVKPSVILY
+158 VEKIKPSVILY

-182 AAHFK
+182 AAYFK

-218 QIICTKTRP
+218 QIVCTKTRP

-241 KETPHGE
+241 KEAPHGE
-248 IVQMNTK
+248 IVYMDLK
-255 GISMKSAVKLLST
+255 KVDMKSAVKLLSII
-268 LKKESN
+268 KKESN

-288 AFKSEKDLQMA
+288 AFQSEKDLEMA
-299 NELAELLGGIVA
+299 QELADLLGGVVA
-311 CSRPLCEAGLM
+311 CSRPLVEAGLM

-336 PKLMV
+336 PKLMI

-355 NNSDLIIA
+355 SGSDLVIA
-363 INSDPNAQIFDCAHY
+363 VNNDPNAQIFDSASY
-378 GIVGDIYKVVP
+378 GIVGDVFKVVP